1 MVQYVPSDIV
11 THPPENRVIDKVNQ
25 VAKVHP
31 VEPHM
36 KQAATQEEAG
46 HWHPVGEGLRYGQP
60 PLEERRSYCRRIY
73 HWPVLEELRSL
84 LDRRRHDPGGETGH
98 VDEAV

>member
-1 MVQYVPSDIV
+1 MVQYVPSNLV
-11 THPPENRVIDKVNQ
+11 THPPENRVIDKVNE
-25 VAKVHP
+25 VARIHP

-36 KQAATQEEAG
+36 KQAAVREESG
-46 HWHPVGEGLRYGQP
+46 HSHPVDEKVRYG
-60 PLEERRSYCRRIY
+60 PLPLADRRIYCRRIY

-84 LDRRRHDPGGETGH
+84 VDRRRHDPGGETGH

>member
-1 MVQYVPSDIV
+1 MVQYVPSDLVI
-11 THPPENRVIDKVNQ
+11 HPPESRVIDKVNE
-25 VAKVHP
+25 VARVHP

-36 KQAATQEEAG
+36 KQAAMREGAG
-46 HWHPVGEGLRYGQP
+46 HSHTVEEELRYGPP
-60 PLEERRSYCRRIY
+60 PLGDRRIYCRRIY

-84 LDRRRHDPGGETGH
+84 VDRRRHDPGGETGH